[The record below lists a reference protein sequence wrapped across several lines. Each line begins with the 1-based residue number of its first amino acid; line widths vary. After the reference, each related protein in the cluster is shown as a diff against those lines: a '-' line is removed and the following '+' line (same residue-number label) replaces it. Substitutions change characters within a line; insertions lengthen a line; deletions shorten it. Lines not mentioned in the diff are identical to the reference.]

1 MHHWINAS
9 INDFQALEVMGH
21 VDEAWSPPVTIVGRR
36 WLEGGAIL
44 SWLKWTC
51 LDRNLQRDAQD
62 FFFSPGCRRWYDI
75 SCVYIYTSSLLE
87 ISNFFL
93 SIFSGTAQ
101 DKYNITPMTCERS
114 MSVECFGC
122 TIQGVFS
129 CWKMS
134 GWKCYVFPKKSW
146 DLMSTGYVFP
156 KKKRRFWSPFCVSSA
171 VLSNHTISGVQHRWP
186 QYKGVEDSRGRP
198 FYPVIQSYTCFFLA
212 HEDPWTTDI
221 SIHLYQ
227 WIISIISNISIYN

>member
-1 MHHWINAS
+1 M
-9 INDFQALEVMGH
+9 
-21 VDEAWSPPVTIVGRR
+21 RR
-36 WLEGGAIL
+36 I
-44 SWLKWTC
+44 
-51 LDRNLQRDAQD
+51 
-62 FFFSPGCRRWYDI
+62 FFSPGCRRWYDI

-156 KKKRRFWSPFCVSSA
+156 KKNGDFDPRSVCPLQYFPTTPFPEFSTDGPNIRASKIPEGGLFIQLYRVIHVFFGPWRSM
-171 VLSNHTISGVQHRWP
+171 NYRYIHTFIPMDNIHNIQH
-186 QYKGVEDSRGRP
+186 
-198 FYPVIQSYTCFFLA
+198 
-212 HEDPWTTDI
+212 
-221 SIHLYQ
+221 IH
-227 WIISIISNISIYN
+227 I